1 MTKNIV
7 KILFVMLITVQAFA
21 ATETP
26 IIKVPAGNTMAKMP
40 AIPEISLNR
49 HADQLLKAD
58 YSANPLPYYEQR
70 YQTVVRRL
78 LKNYNTKS
86 FSLKN
91 EIETAAS
98 IYNIKP
104 IHILAAIVG
113 EHVFN
118 VDLKDSIQQYT
129 VKLKIWE
136 SYFGG
141 DHPFLDVISCPEMVA
156 CDNSK
161 TELDRWGCYATTWNT
176 KMSGRT
182 ACDGEKYQGKGFI
195 TMFFNPTVAG
205 KTYGLGQLGP
215 IKVLTLTDVVH
226 QKSGFPQLTIYQVSD
241 VYKATLDP
249 QITVHYIAASVAQ
262 SIEFYKNI
270 AGFDISENP
279 GLTATLYN
287 LGNEK
292 GRARTLSVANKKAT
306 AKGQAVKSPEVNY
319 YGWFINHIEKDLTQK
334 FEKSN

>member
-1 MTKNIV
+1 MMKNTIKLLFIV
-7 KILFVMLITVQAFA
+7 LVSVQTFA
-21 ATETP
+21 ASDASM
-26 IIKVPAGNTMAKMP
+26 IKVPAGNTLAKMP

-49 HADQLLKAD
+49 HAAQLVSPEYA
-58 YSANPLPYYEQR
+58 ATPLPYYEKR
-70 YQTVVRRL
+70 YQTVVKRL

-118 VDLKDSIQQYT
+118 VDLKDSLQEYT

-141 DHPFLDVISCPEMVA
+141 DHPFLDVIDCPEIVA
-156 CDNSK
+156 CDSSK

-182 ACDGEKYQGKGFI
+182 ACDGEKFPGKGFI
-195 TMFFNPTVAG
+195 TMFFNPTAAG

-215 IKVLTLTDVVH
+215 IKILSLTDVVH

-241 VYKATLDP
+241 VYRATLDP
-249 QITVHYIAASVAQ
+249 QITVHYIAASIAQ
-262 SIEFYKNI
+262 SIEFYKEF
-270 AGFDISENP
+270 AGYDISENS

-287 LGNEK
+287 LGNER
-292 GRARTLSVANKKAT
+292 GRARTLGSANKKAA
-306 AKGQAVKSPEVNY
+306 AKGQATKSPEVNY
-319 YGWFINHIEKDLTQK
+319 YGWFINHVEKDLTSK

>member
-1 MTKNIV
+1 M
-7 KILFVMLITVQAFA
+7 LFLVLVSIQALA
-21 ATETP
+21 ATEAS

-49 HADQLLKAD
+49 HAAQLVNPEYA
-58 YSANPLPYYEQR
+58 ATPLPFYEKR
-70 YQTVVRRL
+70 YQTVVKRL

-118 VDLKDSIQQYT
+118 VDLKDSIQEYT

-156 CDNSK
+156 CDSAK

-176 KMSGRT
+176 KMSGRK
-182 ACDGEKYQGKGFI
+182 ACGGDQFPAVGFV
-195 TMFFNPTVAG
+195 TMFFNPKVAG

-215 IKVLTLTDVVH
+215 IKILTLTDIVH

-249 QITVHYIAASVAQ
+249 QITIHYIAASIAQ
-262 SIEFYKNI
+262 SIEFYKDI
-270 AGFDISENP
+270 AGFDISDNP

-287 LGNEK
+287 LGNER
-292 GRARTLSVANKKAT
+292 GRARTLAAANKKAV
-306 AKGQAVKSPEVNY
+306 ALGQLKKSPEVNY
-319 YGWFINHIEKDLTQK
+319 YGWFINYIQKDLTQK

>member
-1 MTKNIV
+1 MMKNTIKLLFIV
-7 KILFVMLITVQAFA
+7 LISVQAFA
-21 ATETP
+21 AAETSVT
-26 IIKVPAGNTMAKMP
+26 KVPAGNTMSKMP

-49 HADQLLKAD
+49 HAAQLVNPEYA
-58 YSANPLPYYEQR
+58 ATPLPFYEKR
-70 YQTVVRRL
+70 YQAVVKRL

-118 VDLKDSIQQYT
+118 VDLKDSIQEYT

-141 DHPFLDVISCPEMVA
+141 DHPFLDVIDCPEIVA
-156 CDNSK
+156 CDSSK

-182 ACDGEKYQGKGFI
+182 ACDGEKFPGKGFI
-195 TMFFNPTVAG
+195 TMFFNPTAAG

-215 IKVLTLTDVVH
+215 IKILSLTDVVH

-241 VYKATLDP
+241 VYRATLDP
-249 QITVHYIAASVAQ
+249 QITVHYIAASIAQ
-262 SIEFYKNI
+262 SIEFYKEF
-270 AGFDISENP
+270 AGYDISENS

-287 LGNEK
+287 LGNER
-292 GRARTLSVANKKAT
+292 GRARTLGSANKKAA
-306 AKGQAVKSPEVNY
+306 AKGQATKSPEVNY
-319 YGWFINHIEKDLTQK
+319 YGWFINHVEKDLTSK